1 MSLLKGHTTYTRAD
15 KVSSFTVT
23 TAEYGASVP
32 EIYGT
37 TRISGNVIYYDD
49 FTAHEHRETQTAG
62 KGGKSKSVSITYTYT
77 VAVIIGLCEG
87 LISGIGKV
95 WIDKN
100 VYNYPDDTIQLSAYK
115 GTADQSPWAYVVG
128 AHPDKALSYPNLAY
142 MAGVI
147 DLGDSSTMP
156 NYNFEV
162 KGKLLSTGDSI
173 DANPADVVRAILDR
187 IGLSAIEIDGLANY
201 RNYCAEADML
211 ISTPDDA
218 DVQSARDT
226 INEIMTVTNAYMF
239 WSNDRF
245 KIVPREDRPVGG
257 WTPNKTVMYDLT
269 PDDLIPQSDGV
280 LISYQRKDPSEIY
293 NRVIVEYV
301 NRDNSYETESVGYND
316 TDDITEHGL
325 RASSSQKAHWL
336 YTKAR
341 AVKLAEQLWR
351 NSYYGRNQYTFKL
364 DWAFCRLEVGD
375 LAMLTDPNS
384 GINSQ
389 PAMITS
395 VTEGADGLITF
406 TAVSRPDGEYTVP
419 SYDVHAVD
427 RPYVDYN
434 AAAPDAAVPV
444 ILQPPADLTSD
455 GLELW
460 LGTHG
465 TATGWG
471 GCNVWASDDGSTYKQ
486 VGQISNSAR
495 VGKLINDMSADATT
509 CTVSCSGSLSSGT
522 AQDAD
527 RGNTLCWIDGEC
539 LSYETAVLQS
549 DGNYALS
556 GLVRGQYTT
565 TAAAHSAGA
574 NFARLDESI
583 FEYPLSKEDIGKTV
597 WIKLPSY
604 NIFGAGQQDLANVQA
619 YQYTITA
626 YYIPPV
632 SAVTAYNRYR
642 ELTDGVSRYDIVVGW
657 TPPALD
663 SYLQGDVWYKTNHA
677 QASDVTI
684 AEGVASDSIGYA
696 GGWIY
701 AGSGTNQ
708 VIIPQAVVGDTYK
721 IAVCTKDQ
729 WGAVTSPDLA
739 PSTEILVAL
748 KTTIP
753 NTPDGVSITFGAQAT
768 VKWSEVTNADVA
780 LYELRDDKNPGAETA
795 GLLGRTTGLSIV
807 PTLTS
812 RSGTLYLYAKSAIGK
827 YSSPAVLTYNKSAP
841 KTPDA
846 PQVTAKLGG
855 LSIVAGAI
863 PSDCIGMI
871 AYINDTAVKTVNNTL
886 TYTCDAGIYDVTVS
900 YYDLFGE
907 GAKSASTRVTVS
919 VTVSSDDLADMA
931 VTKAKLDQSVQDAV
945 QAAEDSITAIE
956 GINTDISTLQGTVTG
971 VQTDVNGLTSTVND
985 QGEDITQIKQTATE
999 MSSTVAALSDT
1010 VSDNKTAQDAVN
1022 EGVSSDISQ
1031 IKQTA
1036 TELSSTVESNKT
1048 AQDSINDEVS
1058 SDISQIKQAATE
1070 LSSTVQSNKTAQD
1083 TVNSDVSS
1091 EISQIKQTATELTS
1105 TVQANKSAQDD
1116 INAQLQTQIDK
1127 SITTWFYAGAP
1138 TLANAP
1144 ASDWTDDATKNVHL
1158 GDLYYDTD
1166 TGHAYR
1172 FLLSDSTYSW
1182 QKITDTSVTAA
1193 LAAAQTAQDTADGK
1207 RRVFVDTPV
1216 APYDVGDLWTQGA
1229 SGDLMRCKTAKAS
1242 GETYSASDW
1251 EKASKYTDDTS
1262 LNSFVAGTYATDKAS
1277 LSSQI
1282 TQNATSITSVVTKL
1296 NGDADADGQYSAI
1309 VQLSDGLTL
1318 RVKSAEI
1325 ISQINLSE
1333 EGIEINGKLIHI
1345 TGDTVF
1351 DDNVIVGKMIQA
1363 GAVTADK
1370 MDVTSLS
1377 AITGTIGTLRTA
1389 TSGART
1395 EIKDNLIEVYDAND
1409 NLRVKMG
1416 VWTE

>member
-1 MSLLKGHTTYTRAD
+1 
-15 KVSSFTVT
+15 VT

-162 KGKLLSTGDSI
+162 KGKLLSTGDGI

-257 WTPNKTVMYDLT
+257 WKPNKTVMYDLT

-375 LAMLTDPNS
+375 LVMLTDPNS

-444 ILQPPADLTSD
+444 ILQPPADLTSG

-583 FEYPLSKEDIGKTV
+583 FKYPLAKEDIGKTV

-604 NIFGAGQQDLANVQA
+604 NIFGAGQQDLADVQA

-632 SAVTAYNRYR
+632 SDVTAYNRYR
-642 ELTDGVSRYDIVVGW
+642 ELVDGVSRYDIVVGW

-721 IAVCTKDQ
+721 IAVCTKDE
-729 WGAVTSPDLA
+729 WGEATSPDLS
-739 PSTEILVAL
+739 PQVEIQVAL
-748 KTTIP
+748 KTTVP
-753 NTPDGVSITFGAQAT
+753 NTPDGLAIDFTSAAT
-768 VKWSEVTNADVA
+768 ASWDEVTNADIA
-780 LYELRDDKNPGAETA
+780 LYELRDDTNPGADTV
-795 GLLGRTTGLSIV
+795 GLLARTTGVST
-807 PTLTS
+807 TLPLTE
-812 RSGTLYLYAKSAIGK
+812 RAGTVYLYAKSAIGK
-827 YSSPAVLTYNKSAP
+827 YSAPAILTYNKP
-841 KTPDA
+841 VPETPA
-846 PQVTAKLGG
+846 VPTVTAKLGG
-855 LSIVAGAI
+855 LSIVAGSI
-863 PSDCIGMI
+863 PSGCIGMI
-871 AYINDTAVKTVNNTL
+871 AYINDKAVKTVNNTL
-886 TYTCDAGIYDVTVS
+886 TYTCDAGIYDVQVS

-907 GAKSASTRVTVS
+907 GTKSPATRATVKVTVD
-919 VTVSSDDLADMA
+919 SDMLADEA
-931 VTKAKLDQSVQDAV
+931 VTEAKIEKA
-945 QAAEDSITAIE
+945 
-956 GINTDISTLQGTVTG
+956 
-971 VQTDVNGLTSTVND
+971 
-985 QGEDITQIKQTATE
+985 IK
-999 MSSTVAALSDT
+999 
-1010 VSDNKTAQDAVN
+1010 DNIAS
-1022 EGVSSDISQ
+1022 GVSAHDGVVQ
-1031 IKQTA
+1031 I
-1036 TELSSTVESNKT
+1036 
-1048 AQDSINDEVS
+1048 
-1058 SDISQIKQAATE
+1058 
-1070 LSSTVQSNKTAQD
+1070 
-1083 TVNSDVSS
+1083 VN
-1091 EISQIKQTATELTS
+1091 A
-1105 TVQANKSAQDD
+1105 
-1116 INAQLQTQIDK
+1116 
-1127 SITTWFYAGAP
+1127 
-1138 TLANAP
+1138 
-1144 ASDWTDDATKNVHL
+1144 
-1158 GDLYYDTD
+1158 
-1166 TGHAYR
+1166 
-1172 FLLSDSTYSW
+1172 
-1182 QKITDTSVTAA
+1182 
-1193 LAAAQTAQDTADGK
+1193 
-1207 RRVFVDTPV
+1207 
-1216 APYDVGDLWTQGA
+1216 
-1229 SGDLMRCKTAKAS
+1229 
-1242 GETYSASDW
+1242 
-1251 EKASKYTDDTS
+1251 
-1262 LNSFVAGTYATDKAS
+1262 LNS
-1277 LSSQI
+1277 
-1282 TQNATSITSVVTKL
+1282 
-1296 NGDADADGQYSAI
+1296 DADAEGQYTAI
-1309 VQLSDGLTL
+1309 VQLNDSIAL
-1318 RVKSAEI
+1318 RVKSSEVI
-1325 ISQINLSE
+1325 TQINLSE
-1333 EGIEINGKLIHI
+1333 EGVQINGKLIHI
-1345 TGDTVF
+1345 TGDTVI
-1351 DDNVIVGKMIQA
+1351 DGNVITSEMIQA
-1363 GAVTADK
+1363 SAVTADK
-1370 MDVTSLS
+1370 ISVNSLS
-1377 AITGTIGTLRTA
+1377 AISATIGTLRTA

-1395 EIKDNLIEVYDAND
+1395 EIKDNLIEVYDANN

-1416 VWTE
+1416 VWSD